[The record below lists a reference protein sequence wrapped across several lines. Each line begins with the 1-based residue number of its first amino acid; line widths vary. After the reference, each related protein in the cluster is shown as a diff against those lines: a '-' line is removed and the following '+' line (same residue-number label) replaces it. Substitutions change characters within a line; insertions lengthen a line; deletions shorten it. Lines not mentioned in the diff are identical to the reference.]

1 MAAHHLYFHLAWTTR
16 DRLPMIDAATR
27 DFLDDYLRRTAVRE
41 RTQVI
46 AAAILQTHVHV
57 LVRTGPRVD
66 LSRLV
71 QLMKG
76 GSSYAGSRLAGN
88 RVGLR
93 WAREYSATTVSP
105 KRLRRAVEY
114 LARQDQHHPGE
125 GVPR

>member
-1 MAAHHLYFHLAWTTR
+1 
-16 DRLPMIDAATR
+16 MIDAATR

-76 GSSYAGSRLAGN
+76 GSGYAGSRLAGN

-93 WAREYSATTVSP
+93 WAREYSPTTVSP

-114 LARQDQHHPGE
+114 LARPEQHPPVRGA
-125 GVPR
+125 PRSNGG